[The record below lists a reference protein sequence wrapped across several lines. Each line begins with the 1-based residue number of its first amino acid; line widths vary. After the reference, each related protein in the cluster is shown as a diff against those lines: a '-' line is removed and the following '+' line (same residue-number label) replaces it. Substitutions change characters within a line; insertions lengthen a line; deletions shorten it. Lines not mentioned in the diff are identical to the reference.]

1 METIT
6 NIQRTQNSSVTHTTS
21 SPNSVSL
28 TNKVCQRFG
37 TSDDFLHRVTPDTQ
51 AAFASRKEKAFTG
64 DYPTLTDI
72 RIVYGERFPE
82 QWLTAQIADAALF
95 AGARNLDKYQQ
106 QNLARLISVEYHYLK
121 VTELLVF
128 FYRLKL
134 GCYGHFYAN
143 VDPMMITC
151 ALREFI
157 KERNACIAEH
167 EQRERERREA
177 EDREKNPPITREEWE
192 RIKASRK

>member
-1 METIT
+1 
-6 NIQRTQNSSVTHTTS
+6 
-21 SPNSVSL
+21 
-28 TNKVCQRFG
+28 VCQRFG

-51 AAFASRKEKAFTG
+51 AAFASRKEKAITG

-72 RIVYGERFPE
+72 RIAYGERFTE

-95 AGARNLDKYQQ
+95 AGARNLNKYQQ
-106 QNLARLISVEYHYLK
+106 QNLARLLSVEYHYLK

-134 GCYGHFYAN
+134 GCYGRFYVN

-151 ALREFI
+151 ALREF
-157 KERNACIAEH
+157 KRERNELIGIY
-167 EQRERERREA
+167 EQQKREAAEA
-177 EDREKNPPITREEWE
+177 EDRKRNPPMSRDEWME
-192 RIKASRK
+192 LKTIIAMYNPDYTV